1 MPITSNR
8 DTRLD
13 LLRTLA
19 IVLMVIYHAA
29 YDLVTYHGW
38 HLEIFEGGWLILAR
52 ASLILFLLVSGMS
65 QALSHRSKG
74 PAIRWKRFAQV
85 AAAAALVSIAT
96 YVMDPETY
104 VQFGVLH
111 LIAVSAL
118 LLPFFARFKTWN
130 MLIGFLILAIAMLMP
145 SASPEV
151 FGTSAV
157 PMIVLGFPPVHF
169 QTVDYVPLIPWF
181 GVVLMGY
188 ACGYL
193 WKSKENASAL
203 LQNLAW
209 PGRHSLL
216 IYLLHQPVL
225 FAVLFVLHP

>member
-1 MPITSNR
+1 MHTTNR
-8 DTRLD
+8 DLRID

-38 HLEIFEGGWLILAR
+38 NLTIFEGSWLILAR
-52 ASLILFLLVSGMS
+52 TSLILFLLVSGMS
-65 QALSHRSKG
+65 QALSHRAKG
-74 PAIRWKRFAQV
+74 PSIRWKRFAQV
-85 AAAAALVSIAT
+85 AAAAVLVSVAT
-96 YVMDPETY
+96 YMTDPETY
-104 VQFGVLH
+104 VRFGVLH
-111 LIAVSAL
+111 LIAASAL
-118 LLPFFARFKTWN
+118 LLPFFARLKMWN
-130 MLIGFLILAIAMLMP
+130 ALIGFLILAIAMLMP

-181 GVVLMGY
+181 GVVLIGY

-193 WKSKENASAL
+193 WKPKSNHSVF
-203 LQNLAW
+203 LQNLSW
-209 PGRHSLL
+209 PGRHSLA

-225 FAVLFVLHP
+225 FAVLFVLHL